1 MLEEMEIELVEEQEV
16 SFTLLKDKLSTTLSL
31 PY

>member
-16 SFTLLKDKLSTTLSL
+16 SFTLLKDKLSNTLSL